1 MESEKFSVLISPEV
15 ISSDLISFIYTAST
29 ADGNVSQPGFVYS
42 GMSYILSGG
51 TNGDSLLTGLTMP
64 ILFTQTYND
73 IGFYSEFDG
82 LMVQKDIV
90 TNFLYSGTSTPIR
103 FFMNSCIAGDS
114 LLVVTTLIIPPIQPK
129 ILKQHYNS

>member
-15 ISSDLISFIYTAST
+15 LSSDLINLIYTAST
-29 ADGNVSQPGFVYS
+29 TYELGQDECITSATTAIQNTQSIFVYS

-73 IGFYSEFDG
+73 IG
-82 LMVQKDIV
+82 
-90 TNFLYSGTSTPIR
+90 
-103 FFMNSCIAGDS
+103 
-114 LLVVTTLIIPPIQPK
+114 
-129 ILKQHYNS
+129 ILF

>member
-29 ADGNVSQPGFVYS
+29 ADGNISQPGFAYS

-64 ILFTQTYND
+64 IL
-73 IGFYSEFDG
+73 
-82 LMVQKDIV
+82 
-90 TNFLYSGTSTPIR
+90 
-103 FFMNSCIAGDS
+103 
-114 LLVVTTLIIPPIQPK
+114 
-129 ILKQHYNS
+129 